1 LVLQNFDWKV
11 APAMMDELQVEKREQ
26 TGSLAARRL
35 RRAGQVP
42 AVLYGHGQGNE
53 NLAIP
58 QKEVQ
63 VLLRHHGKM
72 VQLRGAV
79 EDTALVSD
87 LQWDPLGIEVLHMDL
102 IRVNLKESVEV
113 TVPIHAHGD
122 AAGTHEGGMF
132 LQNAHEVTISC
143 PAGSIPENVG
153 LDISGI
159 HMGEHRTAGDLELP
173 EGAELVTPADTV
185 VAHVEKPRGAE
196 AEEEGV
202 EGTEPIVIGGAEK
215 EAEES

>member
-1 LVLQNFDWKV
+1 
-11 APAMMDELQVEKREQ
+11 MMDELQVEKREQ

-35 RRAGQVP
+35 RRAGHVP

-53 NLAIP
+53 NLAVP
-58 QKEVQ
+58 QKDVQ
-63 VLLRHHGKM
+63 SLLRHHSKM

-102 IRVNLKESVEV
+102 IRVNLKEKVEV
-113 TVPIHAHGD
+113 TVPIHSHGD
-122 AAGTHEGGMF
+122 AIGTHEGGMF
-132 LQNAHEVTISC
+132 LQNMHEVTISC

-159 HMGEHRTAGDLELP
+159 HTGEHRTAGDLELP
-173 EGAELVTPADTV
+173 EGAELVTPADAV
-185 VAHVEKPRGAE
+185 VAHVETPRGTE
-196 AEEEGV
+196 EEEEG
-202 EGTEPIVIGGAEK
+202 EAGTEPIVIGGEQQAD
-215 EAEES
+215 ES